1 MSRRNKAQFDFES
14 LPPEVRADLDR
25 LAGVILNAELRATG
39 TGVEIGAAF
48 RAAKEHFSHGTFLAW
63 CHDVVGFEP
72 RRAQLYMNLPLLFAR
87 YGDDLLNVPLSAALL
102 LGSPSVGPETV
113 EIVLSRVR
121 RGERVTVEWVK
132 QLIRGAKADSN
143 RSTSERIDHRS
154 VEIAR
159 LIAQAI
165 GVQGCMVLQKFLE
178 DKPPIRPFVKDLAES
193 AAAEVRRRRRHT
205 KVTPVVLSLTAAN

>member
-1 MSRRNKAQFDFES
+1 MSRRNKAKFDFES

-113 EIVLSRVR
+113 GIVLSRVR

-132 QLIRGAKADSN
+132 QLIRSAKAASD
-143 RSTSERIDHRS
+143 RSSERIDHRS

-165 GVQGCMVLQKFLE
+165 GVQGCMVLQMFLN
-178 DKPPIRPFVKDLAES
+178 DKPPVRHFVKDLAES

-205 KVTPVVLSLTAAN
+205 KVTPVVLSLTAAT